1 MKLKRVY
8 DTKDEIPKEY
18 LALYEEREG
27 KWHLK
32 VEFEGLAP
40 KEKVDEFRDNNVKLT
55 KELEDLKKQYG
66 DVTPDKLKEIQAAA
80 QKAREDARKKEE
92 EIAIKEGKIE
102 DVLKSR
108 TQEMRENYEKQ
119 LGELRN
125 KVSAGEAELER
136 IIVERGIAEAAA
148 KKKVLPTAVE
158 DVIMRGKTV
167 WKLKDGK
174 PQPFEQKDGKEELR
188 YGKDGKVLTFETW
201 LDQLATSAPHLF
213 EASAGSGAS
222 GKGGGAPGTQA
233 NPWKKESFN
242 LTRQGEIARN
252 NPELA
257 KKLAAEAG
265 AKSPV

>member
-8 DTKDEIPKEY
+8 DTQAEIPKEY

-40 KEKVDEFRDNNVKLT
+40 KEKVDEFRENNLKIT

-66 DVTPDKLKEIQAAA
+66 DVTPDKLKQIQEEAR
-80 QKAREDARKKEE
+80 KAKEEARKKEE
-92 EIAIKEGKIE
+92 DAAIKEGKI
-102 DVLKSR
+102 DQVLASR
-108 TQEMRENYEKQ
+108 TQEMKTGYEQKVADLEKQ
-119 LGELRN
+119 VKQRD
-125 KVSAGEAELER
+125 AELER

-167 WKLKDGK
+167 WKLKDGV
-174 PQPFEQKDGKEELR
+174 PVPVEQKEGKEELR

-201 LDQLATSAPHLF
+201 LDSLATSAPHLF

-222 GKGGGAPGTQA
+222 GKGGGATGAQA

-242 LTRQGEIARN
+242 LTRQGEIFRN
-252 NPELA
+252 NPDLA
-257 KKLAAEAG
+257 RKLAGEAG
-265 AKSPV
+265 VKL